1 MESRRKTRHRRG
13 RRSAQIFLPRGTG
26 VLGGGDGRYGHRRQ
40 AQHCA
45 AFLEGRV
52 ESEAVR
58 YLQIMATIPTATRP
72 NERCRRRHP
81 GPSALLFAFYLSACS
96 ARKPATPAEGIGT
109 DGNLEVTPTLP
120 ISSPSLLGHST
131 YPATT

>member
-13 RRSAQIFLPRGTG
+13 RRSATLFLPRGTG

-58 YLQIMATIPTATRP
+58 YLQIMATIPTPTRP

-81 GPSALLFAFYLSACS
+81 RPRRLLVAFYLSPSSVA
-96 ARKPATPAEGIGT
+96 KPATPAEWIG
-109 DGNLEVTPTLP
+109 PHIHLP
-120 ISSPSLLGHST
+120 
-131 YPATT
+131 